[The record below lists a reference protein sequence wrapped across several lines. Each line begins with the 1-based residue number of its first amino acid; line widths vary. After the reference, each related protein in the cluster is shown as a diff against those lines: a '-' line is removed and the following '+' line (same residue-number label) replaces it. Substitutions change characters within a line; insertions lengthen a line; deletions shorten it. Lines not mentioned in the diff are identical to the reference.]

1 MTQKDDKR
9 VSRAINNA
17 ESRKKCLLLVNNIV
31 DESLRGTPLLTQSQ
45 ASEIAQTIKATAG
58 FDATG
63 KYAISDEQ
71 RACMAMLDISHLL
84 CLCLLDVHAAFLDAK
99 AALASLQVFFTLS
112 SEYQDFG
119 EFLNELCW
127 TKSGTHSAR
136 LQDRAI
142 ALSQLIP
149 YHYVMSLK
157 EEDNMRFIDF
167 KMPDELTTLIFEDI

>member
-63 KYAISDEQ
+63 KYAIGTLLVANGVFPRCIKPGSGFYGL
-71 RACMAMLDISHLL
+71 RNLACL
-84 CLCLLDVHAAFLDAK
+84 
-99 AALASLQVFFTLS
+99 AL
-112 SEYQDFG
+112 G
-119 EFLNELCW
+119 
-127 TKSGTHSAR
+127 
-136 LQDRAI
+136 
-142 ALSQLIP
+142 
-149 YHYVMSLK
+149 
-157 EEDNMRFIDF
+157 
-167 KMPDELTTLIFEDI
+167 